1 MIREFEASEF
11 IAMIALNEEEKGKKE
26 LRISID
32 DLFQEARDIEQKRS
46 DVRINL
52 SSNSLQS
59 FFCRVPQYIYM
70 EHKNIIITDISHESQ
85 FLQNYA
91 SKTTFVE
98 LKS

>member
-11 IAMIALNEEEKGKKE
+11 IAMLALNEEENGKNE

-32 DLFQEARDIEQKRS
+32 DLFKEARDIEQRHS

-70 EHKNIIITDISHESQ
+70 EHEHIIITDISHESL

-91 SKTTFVE
+91 SKTTFIE
-98 LKS
+98 LKA